1 MTDKYDDESH
11 DDDKVGYKKPP
22 KAHRFPPG
30 KSGNPKGRPKDTC
43 NFKTDLMATLRMPT
57 PIIQDGKRRQHS
69 TQRAALLRLREKALK
84 GDSRALDR
92 LLDFA
97 QRYNPEVPPV
107 ENTETR
113 SDQDQEILD
122 AYISRATAS
131 VSANTPKATIDPEE
145 AP

>member
-1 MTDKYDDESH
+1 MTDTRDGASDE
-11 DDDKVGYKKPP
+11 DDKVGYKKPP
-22 KAHRFPPG
+22 KAHRFAPG
-30 KSGNPKGRPKDTC
+30 KSGNPKGRPSGTH
-43 NFKTDLMATLRMPT
+43 NFRTDLMATLQMPT
-57 PIIQDGKRRQHS
+57 PIVQDGKRRQHS
-69 TQRAALLRLREKALK
+69 TQQAALLRLREKALK

-97 QRYNPEVPPV
+97 QRYNPEVPPA

-145 AP
+145 TP